1 VNPAL
6 VQRQLALAGI
16 ALVSALGALA
26 LGRSAPNTATGDE
39 EAVQPAVSGS
49 WYVATV
55 GSYGPGFYGRP
66 ARCPGVV
73 LTPKTRGIAHPV
85 LPCGAKIVV
94 AFRGRQIETEVVD
107 KGPYAAGHEFDLTN
121 GLATALGVRGVQQI
135 RWRFVS
141 N

>member
-1 VNPAL
+1 VTPAL

-16 ALVSALGALA
+16 ALVSALGTLA
-26 LGRSAPNTATGDE
+26 LGRSEPNEITAD
-39 EAVQPAVSGS
+39 EAVQPAAAGT

-85 LPCGAKIVV
+85 LPCGAKVVV

-107 KGPYAAGHEFDLTN
+107 KGPYTAGHEFDLTT
-121 GLATALGVRGVQQI
+121 GLAAALGVRGVQRI

-141 N
+141 Q